1 MSVFT
6 AEISQQIVETCT
18 GNVAAI
24 AEPLNSNFE
33 AGVEAGVGELLSGL
47 EAVTER
53 LGDEA
58 GIAVT
63 FKFGDEGA
71 ACLIP
76 ESLPLPDWYRRP
88 SEGQANQIQTLGME
102 WSMGLFPMDLEAT
115 EYASATTQS
124 LRQQLDA
131 LAPADDASVLELP
144 LKKVGAEDSHGSL
157 LLIWPL
163 TNPVLESIAPWP
175 VEEPVASPVAAS
187 SAAAEPAS
195 ASAAAAPASAP
206 ATSQSA
212 GSAAETQH
220 RHRVLNVPV
229 DLTVQIASKKVDV
242 SQLRNITPGILIT
255 FNKSCESLLD
265 VFVGDRLKFRG
276 EAVKVGER
284 FGIKINEANA
294 QNVREQRIHRI

>member
-18 GNVAAI
+18 GNVGAI

-33 AGVEAGVGELLSGL
+33 AGVEASVGGLLSGVD
-47 EAVTER
+47 AAAER
-53 LGDEA
+53 LGDAA

-71 ACLIP
+71 VCLIP
-76 ESLPLPDWYRRP
+76 ESLPIPDWYRSP

-124 LRQQLDA
+124 LKQQLDT

-144 LKKVGAEDSHGSL
+144 LTKDGAEESHGSL
-157 LLIWPL
+157 LLVWPL
-163 TNPVLESIAPWP
+163 TNPVLESVAPWP
-175 VEEPVASPVAAS
+175 VEEAAAS
-187 SAAAEPAS
+187 SGSVEAVPADAS
-195 ASAAAAPASAP
+195 ASSPAAPASGGSP
-206 ATSQSA
+206 A
-212 GSAAETQH
+212 ERQH
-220 RHRVLNVPV
+220 RGRVLDVPV
-229 DLTVQIASKKVDV
+229 DLSVQIASKKFDV
-242 SQLRNITPGILIT
+242 SQLRKITPGMLIT

-265 VFVGDRLKFRG
+265 VFVADKLKFRG

-284 FGIKINEANA
+284 FGIKINETNA
-294 QNVREQRIHRI
+294 QVVRDQPIQRI

>member
-18 GNVAAI
+18 GNAAAI

-33 AGVEAGVGELLSGL
+33 TGVEASVGELLSG
-47 EAVTER
+47 AAAASER
-53 LGDEA
+53 LGDAA

-71 ACLIP
+71 VCLIP
-76 ESLPLPDWYRRP
+76 ESLPIPDWYRSP

-124 LRQQLDA
+124 LKQQLEA
-131 LAPADDASVLELP
+131 LAPTDDASVLELL
-144 LKKVGAEDSHGSL
+144 LKKSDAEESHASL
-157 LLIWPL
+157 LLVWPL
-163 TNPVLESIAPWP
+163 TNPVLDSVAPWP
-175 VEEPVASPVAAS
+175 VEEAAASPDV
-187 SAAAEPAS
+187 AEPAPAAIS
-195 ASAAAAPASAP
+195 ASASTTAPAMTTP
-206 ATSQSA
+206 A
-212 GSAAETQH
+212 GSPAEKQH
-220 RHRVLNVPV
+220 RDRVLNVPV
-229 DLTVQIASKKVDV
+229 DLTVQIAAKKLDV
-242 SQLRNITPGILIT
+242 SQLRNITPGMLIT
-255 FNKSCESLLD
+255 FNKSSESLLD
-265 VFVGDRLKFRG
+265 VFVADKLKFRG

>member
-33 AGVEAGVGELLSGL
+33 AGVEASVGELLSG
-47 EAVTER
+47 AAAAIER
-53 LGDEA
+53 LGDAA

-71 ACLIP
+71 VCLIP
-76 ESLPLPDWYRRP
+76 ESLPIPDWYRSP

-124 LRQQLDA
+124 LKQQLET

-144 LKKVGAEDSHGSL
+144 LKRGDAEESHSSL
-157 LLIWPL
+157 LLVWPL
-163 TNPVLESIAPWP
+163 TNPVLDSVAPWP
-175 VEEPVASPVAAS
+175 VEEAAAS
-187 SAAAEPAS
+187 LDIAEPAP
-195 ASAAAAPASAP
+195 AAAAAPSPTTAP
-206 ATSQSA
+206 AITAPA
-212 GSAAETQH
+212 GTPAEKQH
-220 RHRVLNVPV
+220 RDRVLNVPV
-229 DLTVQIASKKVDV
+229 DMSVQIASKKLDV
-242 SQLRNITPGILIT
+242 SQLRNITPGMLIT

-265 VFVGDRLKFRG
+265 VFVANKLKFRG

-284 FGIKINEANA
+284 FGIKINEANVE
-294 QNVREQRIHRI
+294 NVREQRIHRI

>member
-33 AGVEAGVGELLSGL
+33 AGAEVSVGELLSG
-47 EAVTER
+47 ANAATER
-53 LGDEA
+53 LGDAA

-71 ACLIP
+71 VCLIP
-76 ESLPLPDWYRRP
+76 ETLPIPDWYRSP

-115 EYASATTQS
+115 EYGSAATQS
-124 LRQQLDA
+124 LKQQLDA
-131 LAPADDASVLELP
+131 LAPADDASVLEL
-144 LKKVGAEDSHGSL
+144 LLRKDGAEESHGSL
-157 LLIWPL
+157 LLVWPL
-163 TNPVLESIAPWP
+163 TNPVLDSVAPWP
-175 VEEPVASPVAAS
+175 VEEAAAS
-187 SAAAEPAS
+187 SGTAEAVTVDAPAPLP
-195 ASAAAAPASAP
+195 AAAPTAAAP
-206 ATSQSA
+206 T
-212 GSAAETQH
+212 GSPVERQH
-220 RHRVLNVPV
+220 RDRVLDVPV
-229 DLTVQIASKKVDV
+229 GLSVQIASKKFDV
-242 SQLRNITPGILIT
+242 SQLRKITPGMLIT

-265 VFVGDRLKFRG
+265 VFVADKLKFRG

-284 FGIKINEANA
+284 FGIKINETNA
-294 QNVREQRIHRI
+294 QVVRDQPIQRI